1 MKDKDAG
8 KLVWVNNM
16 KRSKEILTGIM
27 ETVQICQVSLQCAL
41 NVPISATLQAA
52 LRAQL
57 QEYDR
62 IEAEARSIAFSRG
75 WNLEDFELG
84 FITFKKVWT
93 KIRYTFGNTDY
104 KAIAMTITHNT
115 KGMIR
120 NLHNL
125 RQFNH
130 SDERISALSQKLLDI
145 ENANI
150 RQMQGFL

>member
-1 MKDKDAG
+1 
-8 KLVWVNNM
+8 M

-27 ETVQICQVSLQCAL
+27 QTVQTCQVGLQCAL
-41 NVPISATLQAA
+41 NVPISASLQAA
-52 LRAQL
+52 LRSQL

-75 WNLEDFELG
+75 WTLDEFEPG
-84 FITFKKVWT
+84 FIAFKKAFA
-93 KIRYTFGNTDY
+93 KIRYAFGNTDY
-104 KAIAMTITHNT
+104 NAIAMTITHNT

-125 RQFNH
+125 RQFNQ